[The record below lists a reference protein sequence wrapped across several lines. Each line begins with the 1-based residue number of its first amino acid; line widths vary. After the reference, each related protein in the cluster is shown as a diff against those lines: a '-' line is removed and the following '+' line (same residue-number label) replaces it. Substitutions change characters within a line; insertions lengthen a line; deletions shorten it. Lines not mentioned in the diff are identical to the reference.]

1 MTSWPPGR
9 TSHVPRHDRR
19 RWAFDASGPPNL
31 AASLGLRCVGM
42 MRQIAVVGGSEVPAS
57 TAEVAEVVGARLA
70 AAGAV
75 LVCGG
80 LGGVMEAACRGA
92 KSAGGLTVGL
102 LPGLDPK
109 AANPWVEVIVPTGL
123 GEARNLLVVRSAAA
137 VIAID
142 GEYGT
147 LSEIA
152 FALRMGTPV
161 VGVGTWL
168 LTRPDGLEDAG
179 IVAVDDPAGAVALAL
194 ELAAAHE
201 PDST

>member
-1 MTSWPPGR
+1 
-9 TSHVPRHDRR
+9 
-19 RWAFDASGPPNL
+19 
-31 AASLGLRCVGM
+31 M
-42 MRQIAVVGGSEVPAS
+42 MRQIAVVGGSEVPPS
-57 TAEVAEVVGARLA
+57 TTEVAEVVGVGLA

-109 AANPWVEVIVPTGL
+109 AANPWVDVIIPTGL

-161 VGVGTWL
+161 VGLGTWL
-168 LTRPDGLEDAG
+168 LTRPDGLEDPG
-179 IVAVDDPAGAVALAL
+179 IVAVDDPADAVTLAV
-194 ELAAAHE
+194 ELAAANA
-201 PDST
+201 PGSI